1 MSAEELELDDLLG
14 AYALDAVSEEER
26 RAVDQYLM
34 INPRARQEV
43 AEHREVAT
51 MLAWSG
57 MSAPDGLWDRIA
69 AQIDTTDV
77 PLPTGQLASV
87 MGQGTHG
94 ATGANGANGASAGR
108 GVRGD
113 QFAGTA
119 APSGA
124 PGSEPTVSSIDDAR
138 RRRAAKGGAWRTAGS
153 WIAASAAAAV
163 VAIVAVT
170 VIGGEQTTESPL
182 AAAVSDAK
190 ADSDSVVAT
199 LVNADGVVG
208 AEVVIDQDG
217 HGYVIGQE
225 LPTLPSG
232 QTYQLWGVIGDKAIS
247 LGVLGSNP
255 QIEPF
260 SAGGEEVS
268 TVVVTIE
275 PAGGVISD
283 GNMDGAYAGTFG

>member
-14 AYALDAVSEEER
+14 AYALDAVSDEER
-26 RAVDQYLM
+26 RAVEQYLM
-34 INPRARQEV
+34 IDPRARQEV

-69 AQIDTTDV
+69 AQIDTHDA
-77 PLPTGQLASV
+77 PSPTGQLASV
-87 MGQGTHG
+87 MGHG
-94 ATGANGANGASAGR
+94 SLGAPPRRES
-108 GVRGD
+108 V
-113 QFAGTA
+113 AGTA
-119 APSGA
+119 APSGSSSSSSSSS
-124 PGSEPTVSSIDDAR
+124 GNPTVSSIDDAR
-138 RRRAAKGGAWRTAGS
+138 RRRAAKGGWRTAGS
-153 WIAASAAAAV
+153 WVAASAAAAI

-170 VIGGEQTTESPL
+170 VIGGEETTESPL
-182 AAAVSDAK
+182 AAAVSDAR

-232 QTYQLWGVIGDKAIS
+232 QTYQLWGVIGEQVIS
-247 LGVLGSNP
+247 LGVLGTNP

-268 TVVVTIE
+268 QVVVTIE
-275 PAGGVISD
+275 PAGGVISN
-283 GNMDGAYAGTFG
+283 GNPDGAYAGTLG